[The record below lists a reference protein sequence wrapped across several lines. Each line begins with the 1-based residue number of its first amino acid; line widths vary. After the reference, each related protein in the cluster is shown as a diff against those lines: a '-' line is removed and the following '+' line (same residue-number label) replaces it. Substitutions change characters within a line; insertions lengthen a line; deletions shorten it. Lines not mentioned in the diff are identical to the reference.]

1 MCGIAGCVAA
11 PGATPDRDALAA
23 MGAAL
28 HHRGPDDAGIEI
40 AGSVGLVHRRLSI
53 VDPTPAGHQPMTDEH
68 RRWWLAYNGEIF
80 NHRELR
86 ATLGPVAFRGG
97 TDSETLLQLLCAE
110 GEAAIPRCNGLFAFA
125 ALDTAGQRLLLARD
139 RWGVKPLYVARH
151 AGALW
156 FASEIRALL
165 AAGIPR
171 RADAGRLRH
180 AVFADFLHA
189 PEEWVEGVSKVLPG
203 HLATVDLRTLELRHE
218 SWYEP
223 RDVVSRERGRE
234 LAAMPRERLGALLE
248 ETLRAAV
255 RRRLMSDV
263 PLGTMC
269 SGGLDSSL
277 ITAFARDEQPGH
289 RAYNAAVTDQPQVDE
304 SPWAETVASALGVE
318 LRTVAL
324 DAGRWRAGFVG
335 AVLHNEQ
342 PLIHESSVPMAGIAG
357 LAHADGVKV
366 LLSGEG
372 ADELLGGYAFLNV
385 EAARDFA
392 AQDGVLREAAR
403 SVRRE
408 RQRRRAVRAGAQ
420 GDGHPGEFAHGV
432 ELSLAALGAYSHHRG
447 ARRRYEAGLL
457 IDLRV
462 YLPHLLNRQDKNT
475 MQRSIETRVPFLDPD
490 VVELAV
496 NLPLEA
502 RVQPERK
509 GILRDIGARVL
520 PPEIA
525 ARPKVGFGFDID
537 RYVEPGLRPEFLA
550 DGRLREALGEP
561 AEAWRA
567 RTAGLRGQ
575 RRMLALSAEIL
586 CRSFLDDQSPD
597 AIEAALWH

>member
-11 PGATPDRDALAA
+11 PGTSPDRGALEA
-23 MGAAL
+23 MAAAL
-28 HHRGPDDAGIEI
+28 THRGPDDAGIEVV
-40 AGSVGLVHRRLSI
+40 GSVGLVHTRLAI

-68 RRWWLAYNGEIF
+68 GRWWLTYNGELF
-80 NHRELR
+80 NHLELR
-86 ATLGPVAFRGG
+86 ATLGAVPWRGG
-97 TDSETLLQLLCAE
+97 TDSETLLQLLCAQ
-110 GEAAIPRCNGLFAFA
+110 GEAALPRANGLFAFG
-125 ALDTAGQRLLLARD
+125 ALDTAGRRLLLARD
-139 RWGVKPLYVARH
+139 RWGVKPLYYARH

-180 AVFADFLHA
+180 AVFMDFLHA
-189 PEEWVEGVSKVLPG
+189 PGEWIDGVTKVLPG
-203 HLATVDLRTLELRHE
+203 QLVAVDLETLAVREE

-223 RDVVSRERGRE
+223 HDVVSSERARE
-234 LAAMPRERLGALLE
+234 LAAMPRERLAALLE
-248 ETLRAAV
+248 ETLRTAV
-255 RRRLMSDV
+255 RRRLMADV

-277 ITAFARDEQPGH
+277 ITAFARDEHPGH
-289 RAYNAAVTDQPQVDE
+289 RAYNAAVSDQPEVDE
-304 SPWAETVASALGVE
+304 SPWAEKVAGALGVE
-318 LRTVAL
+318 LRTVAM
-324 DAGRWRAGFVG
+324 DAARWRAGFVE

-342 PLIHESSVPMAGIAG
+342 PLVHESSIPMAGIAG
-357 LAHADGVKV
+357 LAHGDGVKV

-372 ADELLGGYAFLNV
+372 ADELLGGYAFRNV
-385 EAARDFA
+385 
-392 AQDGVLREAAR
+392 QPDGELADGPVKGLLR

-408 RQRRRAVRAGAQ
+408 RQRRAAVAAGAQ
-420 GDGHPGEFAHGV
+420 GDGHQGEFDHG
-432 ELSLAALGAYSHHRG
+432 AALYRAALQAYAHHRG

-457 IDLRV
+457 MDLRV

-490 VVELAV
+490 VAELAL

-502 RVQPERK
+502 RVRPERK

-537 RYVEPGLRPEFLA
+537 RYVEPGLREEFLA

-561 AEAWRA
+561 AEAWRSRVA
-567 RTAGLRGQ
+567 ALRGQ
-575 RRMLALSAEIL
+575 RRMLALSAEVL
-586 CRSFLDDQSPD
+586 CRAFLDDETPA
-597 AIEAALWH
+597 AIEAALWS